1 MKQASIIC
9 SALLQVNAQ
18 SLFKGFASNQSTV
31 SLVTSPLPETHN
43 LAQPLPQFQK
53 FKLVSRVTN
62 KLSTLASEDSGLTFT
77 KRLELLKQ
85 LVTVWE
91 NGETVAVV
99 NDSTKEKQKM
109 KHTKT
114 KLNKFHQ

>member
-43 LAQPLPQFQK
+43 LAQPLPQVCITWLELQQHCLQYALVQFQK
-53 FKLVSRVTN
+53 F
-62 KLSTLASEDSGLTFT
+62 
-77 KRLELLKQ
+77 
-85 LVTVWE
+85 
-91 NGETVAVV
+91 
-99 NDSTKEKQKM
+99 
-109 KHTKT
+109 
-114 KLNKFHQ
+114 